1 MSNLFIHPSSIFRYF
16 LLCFLTGILIR
27 SFIEID
33 VFRLYVAIL
42 ILVIATYLCWKK
54 PYLRW
59 LLLGGFFVITGIIRY
74 QLSLPA
80 ASPTTVWFYANQTV
94 TLQGIVAAEPDVRID
109 HVKLTVQATQLQRQ
123 ERLQAVHGKVLVS
136 VSLYPRYRYGDLLQL
151 SCRLRAPEA
160 FSGFA
165 YDRYLAKSSIYA
177 LCSYPR
183 VTLIERNRG
192 NPALAAIL
200 GFKERLQLTMNRNL
214 PEPSASLLGALLI
227 GSRSTIPE
235 ELLKEFSVT
244 GTTHLIAISGLNIT
258 IIASFLLEGLLALG
272 FWRRQAFWCITGSL
286 ILFVVLVGFPAS
298 AVRAALM
305 GWLVLLAMHTGRL
318 SSPANLLTFA
328 ATVMVLINPK
338 VLRDDIG
345 FQLSFA
351 AIVGII
357 YLTPVFERWLAKLPS
372 VGGIRSL
379 VTMTL
384 GAQLTTLPFIVY
396 YFGTI
401 SLVGVAA
408 NLLVV
413 PAVPYL
419 MMSGIA
425 AIVLSALLPSLSV
438 FFFWPVWL
446 TLAYLIAA
454 VELLASVPFAA
465 VTL

>member
-1 MSNLFIHPSSIFRYF
+1 M
-16 LLCFLTGILIR
+16 LTR
-27 SFIEID
+27 SFWAVD
-33 VFRLYVAIL
+33 YFWLYVATL
-42 ILVIATYLCWKK
+42 GLAIATFLCWST
-54 PYLRW
+54 PRFRW
-59 LLLGGFFVITGIIRY
+59 LLLGGFFIVGGIIRY
-74 QLSLPA
+74 QLSLPVLDQA
-80 ASPTTVWFYANQTV
+80 TVWFYTDQTV
-94 TLQGIVAAEPDVRID
+94 TLRGIVADEPDVRID
-109 HVKLTVQATQLQRQ
+109 HVKLTVQTTQLQRQ
-123 ERLQAVHGKVLVS
+123 ESWQVVSGKVLVS
-136 VSLYPRYRYGDLLQL
+136 VSLYPRYRYGDLLEL
-151 SCRLRAPEA
+151 SCRLRAPEP
-160 FSGFA
+160 FNGFA
-165 YDRYLAKSSIYA
+165 YDRYLAKSNIYA

-183 VTLIERNRG
+183 VALIEHNRG
-192 NPALAAIL
+192 NPALAVIL

-235 ELLKEFSVT
+235 ELLNQFSVT

-272 FWRRQAFWCITGSL
+272 LWRRQAFWCITGAL

-305 GWLVLLAMHTGRL
+305 GWLVLLAMHVGRL
-318 SSPANLLTFA
+318 SSSANLITLA
-328 ATVMVLINPK
+328 AAVMVLINPK

-351 AIVGII
+351 AIIGII
-357 YLTPVFERWLAKLPS
+357 YLTPVFEKWLAKLPS
-372 VGGIRSL
+372 TGGIRSL

-384 GAQLTTLPFIVY
+384 GAQLTTLPLIIY

-413 PAVPYL
+413 PAVPYI

-425 AIVLSALLPSLSV
+425 AIVLGAIVPSLSL

-446 TLAYLIAA
+446 TLTYLIAA
-454 VELLASVPFAA
+454 VELLASVPLAA